1 MYFFNC
7 RFTLQEDIAH
17 FLIFNEILITE
28 FAIKMLYTLKEV
40 NHNISFLTAVFI
52 KKRRK
57 LFKF

>member
-7 RFTLQEDIAH
+7 RFTLQEDIVH
-17 FLIFNEILITE
+17 FLILNEILITE

-40 NHNISFLTAVFI
+40 NHISFLTAVFN